1 MSGSLSVPISRPG
14 PCVNGT
20 VPGLAGSMTI
30 PGSPGNMAGSMR
42 LPLAEELAGSMRIP
56 SSPGRAAGAVEAPHP
71 GHAPPLWAAP
81 AAPRGSLPGAVP
93 LAATAPG
100 YLANPCAPTSPPPG
114 SGRPIFARSVTPPA
128 APAGPYQGVSPLPA
142 MPAFLKRPESPMM
155 NHLRRLGTMNSSPEY
170 QHLLNIVMTQEQ
182 AKQELLERLE
192 ETERQLQQLRLEN
205 QQLRGAGG
213 MRRTGSTASKLTMG
227 SVAENKEAPENASR
241 ARSGSMRMRRSNS
254 SRPRFTDALVVPFSN
269 KEGLQEKYAVD
280 WQTCLHVGTLN
291 GLQSG
296 ENLTISRFFK
306 GKSKSN
312 SAQRVIKAV
321 RKAQV
326 PFFRLLEQHI
336 GDQRALDHP
345 HLCRLH
351 DAFEDEQH
359 VFQVYEFLSGPSLLE
374 KILSDVQFCE
384 RDAAAATKSILMAI
398 SYLHSLSIA
407 HQNVHLE
414 NMRFATQPR
423 KKESGS
429 CYGDQLKLMDLGLSL
444 NRKLIPGILN
454 AASQPVTE
462 TNATLPLLAPLGI
475 LNSLGSMCLPPESQG
490 VCSSY
495 AQLATAAPCMLRRT
509 DSMAR
514 SPSPTLQRGNSQEL
528 SSISSLGQDSSAQR
542 AQDLLLLLQA
552 GDVWSTGCILHIL
565 LSGQIP
571 MVEEGDKG
579 TEPKLPLL
587 ASSSSPAVEICAQL
601 LHGMP
606 RKRATAEMAL
616 EHSWFAQ
623 CESIQKAHRS
633 QKKNMSLTTARAAE
647 FWERLRQTSA
657 MTCLRRLFHSVRN
670 VRRIQGL
677 MIPGPEEDNG
687 DPETNARAAA
697 DAMCAE
703 AFEWL
708 LYTSGATAAGGIP
721 LRKLNSMI
729 QSVIQSEKSNIPR
742 HELEMLKVDTL
753 ISSSQ
758 FAEMIWATCA

>member
-1 MSGSLSVPISRPG
+1 MTVIFEGQTECTLPVKNTFIHFEEKGAGTRTRALRLHKSEPPEPLFFPEVPSFKATLPDLSPSSGKEPRERNRQVGPAEFTGQMSGSLSVPISRPG

-81 AAPRGSLPGAVP
+81 AAPRG
-93 LAATAPG
+93 
-100 YLANPCAPTSPPPG
+100 
-114 SGRPIFARSVTPPA
+114 GRPIFARSVTPPA

-155 NHLRRLGTMNSSPEY
+155 NHLRRLGDLGANEASSAFHSGTMNSSPEY

-269 KEGLQEKYAVD
+269 KEGLQEKYAVESGQTNLFGPIPD

-384 RDAAAATKSILMAI
+384 RDAAAAAWRPVEPMRRD
-398 SYLHSLSIA
+398 
-407 HQNVHLE
+407 QNVHLE

-454 AASQPVTE
+454 AASQPE

-514 SPSPTLQRGNSQEL
+514 SPSPTLQRGNSQETGGEVGRHTGEETGGSTEL
-528 SSISSLGQDSSAQR
+528 CRAWSS
-542 AQDLLLLLQA
+542 
-552 GDVWSTGCILHIL
+552 
-565 LSGQIP
+565 
-571 MVEEGDKG
+571 
-579 TEPKLPLL
+579 TEL
-587 ASSSSPAVEICAQL
+587 C
-601 LHGMP
+601 
-606 RKRATAEMAL
+606 T
-616 EHSWFAQ
+616 
-623 CESIQKAHRS
+623 
-633 QKKNMSLTTARAAE
+633 
-647 FWERLRQTSA
+647 
-657 MTCLRRLFHSVRN
+657 
-670 VRRIQGL
+670 
-677 MIPGPEEDNG
+677 
-687 DPETNARAAA
+687 
-697 DAMCAE
+697 
-703 AFEWL
+703 
-708 LYTSGATAAGGIP
+708 
-721 LRKLNSMI
+721 
-729 QSVIQSEKSNIPR
+729 
-742 HELEMLKVDTL
+742 
-753 ISSSQ
+753 
-758 FAEMIWATCA
+758 